1 MSRLTN
7 KDDRG
12 RYYTVEEKILIANEP
27 VNPTTTWITNNE
39 NRRYGSPIEKLG
51 KLEDLEEQLGCPL
64 EVVFKA
70 LDKGFYIDTK
80 KVEKEPSWEKP
91 MKRISLVGC
100 PKYFRL
106 NLWYK
111 TIEVDRFG
119 HYLEIWLEDYKKT
132 WWLKEDKSE

>member
-1 MSRLTN
+1 MNALDKLKEIKKLINSNEIFNYTAMVNYYCIGIKEELDYAN
-7 KDDRG
+7 K
-12 RYYTVEEKILIANEP
+12 YHN
-27 VNPTTTWITNNE
+27 
-39 NRRYGSPIEKLG
+39 
-51 KLEDLEEQLGCPL
+51 LEEQLGCPL

-80 KVEKEPSWEKP
+80 KVEKEPSWENP
-91 MKRISLVGC
+91 MERISFVGC

-119 HYLEIWLEDYKKT
+119 HYLEIWLKDYKKT

>member
-27 VNPTTTWITNNE
+27 VNPTTTWIVHNE

-64 EVVFKA
+64 EVVFK
-70 LDKGFYIDTK
+70 LVNQNELYYQFYDELQHWTSVKVDLRK
-80 KVEKEPSWEKP
+80 KVVWYCKQ
-91 MKRISLVGC
+91 VG
-100 PKYFRL
+100 
-106 NLWYK
+106 
-111 TIEVDRFG
+111 G
-119 HYLEIWLEDYKKT
+119 HYACSQPLSNYGKT
-132 WWLKEDKSE
+132 FWLKEDKSE